1 MGSVKIVLRQKQD
14 KSGNFPLAIRITK
27 DRKATYIY
35 LGQNIAEKDWDAQ
48 KEQVRKS
55 HPNSV
60 RLNNFLLKKKA
71 EANNT
76 LLELE
81 TEKEAIS
88 SKAVKQTIKP
98 TVGLT
103 FFSQAEAYLENL
115 KLAGKYVQFHSQR
128 SRHNA
133 FKEFLNGNDLAFSD
147 ITQGLLNQYRA
158 WLEGKRQLQERSVI
172 NHMLLIRDVFSRAIK
187 DNQKIEKYYPF
198 GQGKVSLKFPQ
209 SQKMGLSKE
218 EVQRIENLDLPEGSA
233 ADHAR
238 NIWLISFYFA
248 GVRVSDVLKL
258 KWTDFQDDRLHYT
271 MGKNNKPG
279 SLKVSEKALKVLE
292 KYLQKR
298 DQTNLIFP
306 ELRSIPNLDNEFEVQ
321 KKVAFANR
329 SIMKQLKKIA
339 ELAGIDKKLSMHISR
354 HTFGNLSGDTIP
366 VQMLQKLYRH
376 SSITTTIGYQA
387 NFINKE
393 ADEALDKVLGF

>member
-103 FFSQAEAYLENL
+103 FFLQAEAYLENL
-115 KLAGKYVQFHSQR
+115 KLAGKYVQFQSQR
-128 SRHNA
+128 SRYNA

-158 WLEGKRQLQERSVI
+158 WLEGKRQLKERSVI

-218 EVQRIENLDLPEGSA
+218 EVQRIENLELPEGSA

-238 NIWLISFYFA
+238 NVWLISFYFA

-271 MGKNNKPG
+271 MGKNNKTG

-292 KYLQKR
+292 KYRQKR

-339 ELAGIDKKLSMHISR
+339 ELTGIDKKLSMHISR

-393 ADEALDKVLGF
+393 ADEALEKVLGF